1 MRRAGSVLARLQPG
15 ASSVLYDK
23 CVTILYRCGFFLV
36 AAIEAAIQLFLSL
49 GHRPGPKVDMV
60 QKNPH

>member
-1 MRRAGSVLARLQPG
+1 MGNVVNKGQATFTASENHTDMCNDLGIVVGS
-15 ASSVLYDK
+15 
-23 CVTILYRCGFFLV
+23 FLV